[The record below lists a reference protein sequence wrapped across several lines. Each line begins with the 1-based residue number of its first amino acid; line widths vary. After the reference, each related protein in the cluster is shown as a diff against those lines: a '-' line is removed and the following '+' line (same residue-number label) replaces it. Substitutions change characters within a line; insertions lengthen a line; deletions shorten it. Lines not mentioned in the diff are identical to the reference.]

1 MKTPVFLIGFAVLA
15 ILLQTTLFTVD
26 EREQAIVFQ
35 FGEAK
40 AAHVKP
46 GLKAKVPFLQS
57 VVYYPKQALFISP
70 PQQQVI
76 LADQKRLNVDSFAY
90 FRISDPLKFFQ
101 NLRTLENANANL
113 GDRINS
119 TMREVLGRYALTDV
133 LSDKREAIMLKIR
146 ENMNTEIE
154 TLGVQLVDVRI
165 QRADL
170 PQETSEAIF
179 ARMRSE
185 RERESREFR
194 AQGEEEAQQ
203 IRSKA
208 DKERTVLIAEASRK
222 AQEAKGE
229 GDAKAIAIYAE
240 AFNADPDFYGFYRSL
255 EASRKSLGR
264 SDTTLVLSP
273 DSPFFEYFNKK
284 AP

>member
-1 MKTPVFLIGFAVLA
+1 MKNSITLISIAVVA
-15 ILLQTTLFTVD
+15 ILLQMSLFTVD
-26 EREQAIVFQ
+26 EREQALVFQ
-35 FGEAK
+35 FGEVK
-40 AAHVKP
+40 ASHLKP
-46 GLKAKVPFLQS
+46 GLKFKVPFLQS
-57 VVYYPKQALFISP
+57 VVYYPSQALFISP
-70 PQQQVI
+70 PQQQII

-101 NLRTLENANANL
+101 NLRTIDNANANL

-119 TMREVLGRYALTDV
+119 NVREVMGRYKLTDV
-133 LSDKREAIMLKIR
+133 LSDKRDAIMQRIQ
-146 ENMNTEIE
+146 ENMNSEIE
-154 TLGVQLVDVRI
+154 ALGVQLVDVRI

-208 DKERTVLIAEASRK
+208 DKERTVTLAKASRQ
-222 AQEAKGE
+222 AQEIRGQ
-229 GDAKAIAIYAE
+229 GDSKAIKIYAD
-240 AFNADPDFYGFYRSL
+240 AFNADPEFYAFYRSL
-255 EASRKSLGR
+255 EAYRKSLAN
-264 SDTTLVLSP
+264 SDSTLVLSP
-273 DSPFFEYFNKK
+273 NSEFFDYFNKQVK
-284 AP
+284 

>member
-1 MKTPVFLIGFAVLA
+1 MKTPVIMIVLGVLA
-15 ILLQTTLFTVD
+15 FVLPMILFTVD

-35 FGEAK
+35 FGEIK
-40 AAHVKP
+40 AAHLKP

-70 PQQQVI
+70 PQQQLI

-90 FRISDPLKFFQ
+90 FKISDPLKFFQ
-101 NLRTLENANANL
+101 NLRSLENANANL

-119 TMREVLGRYALTDV
+119 TMREVMGRYALTDV
-133 LSDKREAIMLKIR
+133 LSDKREAIMTRIR
-146 ENMNTEIE
+146 DNMNTEIQ

-179 ARMRSE
+179 SRMRSE

-194 AQGEEEAQQ
+194 AQGEEDAQQ

-208 DKERTVLIAEASRK
+208 ELIAEASRK
-222 AQEAKGE
+222 AQEARGE
-229 GDAKAIAIYAE
+229 GDAKAIAIYAA
-240 AFNADPDFYGFYRSL
+240 AFNADPEFYGFYRSL
-255 EASRKSLGR
+255 EAYRKSLAR
-264 SDTTLVLSP
+264 PDTTLVLSP
-273 DSPFFEYFNKK
+273 DSPFFEYMNKK
-284 AP
+284 NP

>member
-1 MKTPVFLIGFAVLA
+1 MKTPVIFIVLGVLA
-15 ILLQTTLFTVD
+15 FILPMILFTVD

-35 FGEAK
+35 FGEIK
-40 AAHVKP
+40 AAHLEP

-90 FRISDPLKFFQ
+90 FKISDPLKFFQ
-101 NLRTLENANANL
+101 NLRSLENANANL

-119 TMREVLGRYALTDV
+119 TMREVMGRYALTDV
-133 LSDKREAIMLKIR
+133 LSDKREAIMTRIR
-146 ENMNTEIE
+146 DNMNTEIQ

-194 AQGEEEAQQ
+194 AQGEEDAQQ

-222 AQEAKGE
+222 AQEARGE
-229 GDAKAIAIYAE
+229 GDAKAIAIYAA
-240 AFNADPDFYGFYRSL
+240 AFNADPEFYGFYRSL
-255 EASRKSLGR
+255 EAYRKSLAR
-264 SDTTLVLSP
+264 PDTTLVLSP
-273 DSPFFEYFNKK
+273 DSPFFEYMNKK
-284 AP
+284 NP

>member
-1 MKTPVFLIGFAVLA
+1 MKTPVIMIVLGVLA
-15 ILLQTTLFTVD
+15 FVLPMILFTVD

-35 FGEAK
+35 FGEIK
-40 AAHVKP
+40 AAHLKP

-70 PQQQVI
+70 PQQQLI

-90 FRISDPLKFFQ
+90 FKISDPLKFFQ
-101 NLRTLENANANL
+101 NLRSLENANANL

-119 TMREVLGRYALTDV
+119 TMREVMGRYALTDV
-133 LSDKREAIMLKIR
+133 LSDKREAIMTRIR
-146 ENMNTEIE
+146 DNMNTEIQ

-179 ARMRSE
+179 SRMRSE

-194 AQGEEEAQQ
+194 AQGEEDAQQ

-208 DKERTVLIAEASRK
+208 DK
-222 AQEAKGE
+222 
-229 GDAKAIAIYAE
+229 
-240 AFNADPDFYGFYRSL
+240 
-255 EASRKSLGR
+255 
-264 SDTTLVLSP
+264 
-273 DSPFFEYFNKK
+273 
-284 AP
+284 